1 MVSRV
6 SQKALLNQVQH
17 VNERLAKWFPDNP
30 RRFAWDY
37 DHVITI
43 VAKEGDHPLTGTEIA
58 RGTTGEL
65 SKTLYSITD
74 TLMRMFYN
82 PKPE

>member
-1 MVSRV
+1 MVHRV

-17 VNERLAKWFPDNP
+17 ANERLAKWFPDSS

-43 VAKEGDHPLTGTEIA
+43 VAKETDHPLTGTEIA

-65 SKTLYSITD
+65 SKILYSITD